1 MIFRNRPLA
10 RLGAVALLASG
21 AFTVLGTPAYADNP
35 ATDLSLDV
43 AGTRVAAGTPGKIA
57 FAKLSNTGENT
68 PTEVVLAVDVSKLD
82 PAKVDV
88 IPLLEQCEEI
98 TVEGRRTWACA
109 LTKEEIP
116 TPGATLEL
124 PALAFKDTDAVTG
137 DYSAPVTFQIQSE
150 NDTDTT
156 NNSRTTQ
163 VEFTAESGV
172 DLLVLAPDV
181 RTQVFWRADG
191 EPDVKKSTLNPGD
204 ETTVFALI
212 LNQGDMIADGVDL
225 KMSLPRGVT
234 FSQDLKECEYTAD
247 RRTADCRSGLT
258 RLKPGADLYGVFPV
272 KVAADV
278 DAPVSLTGGAVEVSS
293 RGALPATERSLAD
306 TPSELASFLT
316 TTAPAGLAT
325 DVDPSDNSDNFAVI
339 VAAKTGGDGGGDGGG
354 EGGGGGL
361 PVTGPRAGLLGGVGA
376 AVLAAGGAM
385 FVLARRRRVVLVTPG
400 DEKPTA

>member
-1 MIFRNRPLA
+1 MSFRNRPLA

-21 AFTVLGTPAYADNP
+21 AFTVLSTPAYADNP

-43 AGTRVAAGTPGKIA
+43 AGTRVAAGTQGKAA
-57 FAKLSNTGENT
+57 FVKLSNKGENT

-82 PAKVDV
+82 SAKVDV
-88 IPLLEQCEEI
+88 VPLLEQCEEATI
-98 TVEGRRTWACA
+98 DGRRTWLCA
-109 LTKEEIP
+109 LTAQEIP
-116 TPGATLEL
+116 TPGATVDL
-124 PALAFKDTDAVTG
+124 PALVFKDTDAMTG
-137 DYSAPVTFQIQSE
+137 DYSAPVTFQIRSE

-163 VEFTAESGV
+163 VEFTTENGV

-181 RTQVFWRADG
+181 RTQVFWRANG
-191 EPDVKKSTLNPGD
+191 EPDVKKPTLNPGD

-278 DAPVSLTGGAVEVSS
+278 AAPVSLTGGAVEVSS
-293 RGALPATERSLAD
+293 RGALPATERSLAN

-316 TTAPAGLAT
+316 TTAPAGLAK

-339 VAAKTGGDGGGDGGG
+339 VAAPAGG

-361 PVTGPRAGLLGGVGA
+361 PVTGPQAGLIGGVGA

>member
-1 MIFRNRPLA
+1 MTFRNRPLA

-43 AGTRVAAGTPGKIA
+43 AGTRVAADTQGKAA
-57 FAKLSNTGENT
+57 FVKLSNKGENT
-68 PTEVVLAVDVSKLD
+68 PTDVVLAVDVSKLD
-82 PAKVDV
+82 SAKVDV
-88 IPLLEQCEEI
+88 VPLLEQCEEVTI
-98 TVEGRRTWACA
+98 DGRRTWQCA
-109 LTKEEIP
+109 LTEQEIP
-116 TPGATLEL
+116 TPGATVEL
-124 PALAFKDTDAVTG
+124 PALVFKDTDAMTG
-137 DYSAPVTFQIQSE
+137 DYSAPVTFRIISA
-150 NDTDTT
+150 NDTDTA

-163 VEFTAESGV
+163 VEFTTENGV

-181 RTQVFWRADG
+181 RTQVFWRANG
-191 EPDVKKSTLNPGD
+191 EPDVKKPTLNPGD
-204 ETTVFALI
+204 ETTVFAYI
-212 LNQGDMIADGVDL
+212 VNQGDMIADGVDL
-225 KMSLPRGVT
+225 KMSLPKGVT
-234 FSQDLKECEYTAD
+234 FSKDLKECEYTAD

-258 RLKPGADLYGVFPV
+258 RLKPGGDLYGVFPV

-278 DAPVSLTGGAVEVSS
+278 AAPVSLTNGSVEVSS
-293 RGALPATERSLAD
+293 RGALPATERSLAN

-316 TTAPAGLAT
+316 TTAPAGLAK

-339 VAAKTGGDGGGDGGG
+339 VAAPAGG

-361 PVTGPRAGLLGGVGA
+361 PTTGPQAGLIGGVGA
-376 AVLAAGGAM
+376 VVLAAGGAM